1 MEGIWT
7 LKLASSYIK
16 KFIVSSFMRHN
27 VFLFQVYNSVDNISF
42 CV

>member
-7 LKLASSYIK
+7 IKPISSYIK

-42 CV
+42 YV